1 MGGVSGVGANEP
13 KYGKERGIEVA
24 HSGDWVRPNNGNA
37 VAVDRSDELLEMCK
51 EDSPEVEAGGV
62 EDDLG
67 YIRSMFVG
75 GGAFVL
81 DIPDVIPALWG
92 HGEDVLWAEGESLMI
107 AGPPGLGK
115 TTAALQLIQAQLGL
129 GDGTVL
135 GLPVTPR
142 LGRILYLAMDRPRQI
157 ARAAKRLF
165 GREDRAALERLV
177 VWQGPPPA
185 DIAQNPIL
193 LLKLARA
200 AGADTV
206 YLDSVKDAAIGLS
219 DDATGAGYNR
229 ARQLLLAGGVE
240 LVELHHTVKRGANG
254 GPPAAIADVYG
265 SAWITAG
272 TGSVVLLSGDP
283 GDPIVGFKHVR
294 HPAGEVGPFMVRH
307 DQTAGVLTVDG
318 QVDLA
323 ELATTVGFG
332 GLTAKYAAAVL
343 FSATEPTA
351 QQVEKARRRLDKL
364 VKVGGLRREDGVQG
378 GAPARWFT
386 Q

>member
-1 MGGVSGVGANEP
+1 MGGMTTPELIAAGARLSESWKPPATNGVAVAEPSPANEEP
-13 KYGKERGIEVA
+13 QRDDPGA
-24 HSGDWVRPNNGNA
+24 
-37 VAVDRSDELLEMCK
+37 
-51 EDSPEVEAGGV
+51 EDVG
-62 EDDLG
+62 DDLA
-67 YIRSMFVG
+67 YMRSMLVG
-75 GGAFVL
+75 GGSFVL

-115 TTAALQLIQAQLGL
+115 TTLALQLIHAQLGL

-135 GLPVTPR
+135 GLPVPPR
-142 LGRILYLAMDRPRQI
+142 DGRILYLAMDRPRQI

-165 GREDRAALERLV
+165 RRENRVALERLV

-364 VKVGGLRREDGVQG
+364 VKGGGLRREDGVQG